1 MVGGDL
7 LVEARRRAGIS
18 QAELSRRSG
27 VPPSLIGR
35 YERYEVTPSL
45 ERLRSLIRAAGFEL
59 SMRLARVDPS
69 NHDQVLIERE
79 LRRTPAERLRRGL
92 MAGRRAA
99 PLPCDAAM
107 PRTADLATLPASAGD
122 HDICFTP
129 SGTRGYL
136 DLRREASR
144 TRIDPGISVSVA
156 SLRDVIRSKEAAG
169 RDEDLAQ

>member
-1 MVGGDL
+1 MVSGDL

-18 QAELSRRSG
+18 QAELGRRSG

-59 SMRLARVDPS
+59 SIRLARLDPS

-92 MAGRRAA
+92 MAGRKLGALAARPRRVRA
-99 PLPCDAAM
+99 
-107 PRTADLATLPASAGD
+107 
-122 HDICFTP
+122 
-129 SGTRGYL
+129 
-136 DLRREASR
+136 
-144 TRIDPGISVSVA
+144 
-156 SLRDVIRSKEAAG
+156 
-169 RDEDLAQ
+169 